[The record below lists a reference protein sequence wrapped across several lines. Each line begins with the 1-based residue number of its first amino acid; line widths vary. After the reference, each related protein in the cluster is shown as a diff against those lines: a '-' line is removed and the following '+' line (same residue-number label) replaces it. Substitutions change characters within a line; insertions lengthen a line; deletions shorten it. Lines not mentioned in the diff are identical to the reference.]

1 MGAFV
6 SRASQTTMGVLVLLA
21 IGGVGVYVL
30 FSAAE
35 RRATSAIGS
44 LVTNAPQIA
53 SSVAQTAQILQSPP
67 VQSGMSTVGSFLRG
81 AAPVAIEGAEA
92 AAFLA

>member
-53 SSVAQTAQILQSPP
+53 SSVADSAVAARAERHVNRWFISPWC
-67 VQSGMSTVGSFLRG
+67 GTGCH
-81 AAPVAIEGAEA
+81 
-92 AAFLA
+92 